1 MRRTMY
7 LLYSMCYYDRD
18 FLRLVIFSYFNW
30 SIRFGI
36 IYFDTDVMIIIYT
49 PRFYDLFIIEIEIEN
64 RFLIRIKNRFSV
76 TLYTRFLNIVRVLCC
91 ANFVFL
97 QNY

>member
-18 FLRLVIFSYFNW
+18 FLRLIIFSYFNW

-36 IYFDTDVMIIIYT
+36 IYFDTDVMIILYT
-49 PRFYDLFIIEIEIEN
+49 PRFYDIFIIEICS
-64 RFLIRIKNRFSV
+64 LIKNHFSV
-76 TLYTRFLNIVRVLCC
+76 ILGF
-91 ANFVFL
+91 
-97 QNY
+97 